1 MKKLCVQI
9 CAGLL
14 LATINNGALAQA
26 QPGVQAPAG
35 SAGPV
40 TVDNFK
46 RAETDMY
53 LAMFVKE
60 GGFGTFVHYRDLPLE
75 NTGVRPNRD
84 TLYSMSLFDLDA
96 GPVTITLP
104 DAGKRFMSLMVIN
117 QDHYA
122 LETVYT
128 ARDYTYTREQIGT
141 RYVFI
146 AARILVD
153 PTDPQDVKQVH
164 ALQDAIQVKQ
174 PGGPGRFEVPH
185 WDKTSQDKVR
195 DALLVLNT
203 TLPDL
208 RYAGGR
214 KDEVDPVRH
223 LIGTASAWGLNP
235 DKEAVYL
242 NVTPAK
248 NDGKT
253 IYTLNVPGNVPVDAF
268 WSVIVYDSTGHLQK
282 NPYNAYSLNNITAK
296 KNPDGGVAV
305 QFGGCD
311 GKIANCLPTVKG
323 WNYMVRLYRP
333 RAEILNGTW
342 VFPEAQPG
350 Q

>member
-1 MKKLCVQI
+1 M
-9 CAGLL
+9 
-14 LATINNGALAQA
+14 
-26 QPGVQAPAG
+26 
-35 SAGPV
+35 
-40 TVDNFK
+40 
-46 RAETDMY
+46 
-53 LAMFVKE
+53 
-60 GGFGTFVHYRDLPLE
+60 
-75 NTGVRPNRD
+75 RPNRD
-84 TLYSMSLFDLDA
+84 TLYSYAVFDLDA
-96 GPVTITLP
+96 GPVTVTLP

-128 ARDYTYTREQIGT
+128 PKDYTYTREQIGT
-141 RYVFI
+141 RYVFV
-146 AARILVD
+146 AVRTLVD
-153 PTDPQDVKQVH
+153 PADPQDVKQAQ
-164 ALQDAIQVKQ
+164 ALQDAIKVSQ
-174 PGGPGRFEVPH
+174 PGGPGRFEVPN
-185 WDKTSQDKVR
+185 WEQASQEKVR

-208 RYAGGR
+208 RHAGGR
-214 KDEVDPVRH
+214 RDEVDPVRH

-253 IYTLNVPGNVPVDAF
+253 TYKLTVPGNVPVDAF
-268 WSVIVYDSTGHLQK
+268 WSVIVYDATGHLQK
-282 NPYNAYSLNNITAK
+282 NPYNAYSLNSITAK
-296 KNPDGGVAV
+296 KNADGSVAV

-311 GKIANCLPTVKG
+311 GKIPNCLPTMPG

-342 VFPEAQPG
+342 VFPEAQVG
-350 Q
+350 R